1 MLAMANFLPFEKPP
15 GGDKSG
21 KMIRYFI
28 NFVKMHFAVLF
39 CGKKAWYTEWNTR
52 RR

>member
-28 NFVKMHFAVLF
+28 NFVKMHFVCAFLRNESVV
-39 CGKKAWYTEWNTR
+39 Y
-52 RR
+52 